1 MASFPTAYLQ
11 QSVSHVYSITSRGR
25 ARRNGGPG
33 DDAQPHT
40 AVEMVIGSCTRN
52 ERGASVT

>member
-1 MASFPTAYLQ
+1 VASFPTAYLR
-11 QSVSHVYSITSRGR
+11 QSVSHVYSITSR

-33 DDAQPHT
+33 DDAQPYK
-40 AVEMVIGSCTRN
+40 AAEMVTGSCTRN